1 MVSHAFSR
9 DGSFHPSCPV
19 LLPLLGATVARIFTL
34 LKLLAFEILG
44 PELEMLLGEALGSL
58 PVDFW
63 WLPFDLGTR
72 FHYFLCNSA
81 TVSSIIKQQQEMRQC
96 CGTGLLSK
104 ISFLWLDWD
113 RASLACPFPMFRPLK
128 GLLAGGK
135 VLRCPNSCLRET
147 SISGV
152 FVIFHSHLGMIP
164 HCPTCSKNIAK
175 TRNL

>member
-9 DGSFHPSCPV
+9 NGSFHPSCPV

-81 TVSSIIKQQQEMRQC
+81 TVSSIIKTAARNE
-96 CGTGLLSK
+96 TV
-104 ISFLWLDWD
+104 LWDW
-113 RASLACPFPMFRPLK
+113 APLQD
-128 GLLAGGK
+128 LIPLAG
-135 VLRCPNSCLRET
+135 
-147 SISGV
+147 
-152 FVIFHSHLGMIP
+152 LG
-164 HCPTCSKNIAK
+164 
-175 TRNL
+175 